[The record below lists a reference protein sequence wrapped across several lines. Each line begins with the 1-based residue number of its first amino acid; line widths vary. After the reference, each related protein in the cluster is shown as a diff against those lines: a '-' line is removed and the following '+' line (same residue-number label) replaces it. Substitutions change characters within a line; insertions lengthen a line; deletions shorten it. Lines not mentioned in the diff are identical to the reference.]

1 MKKPMIAIVG
11 RPNVGKSTLANRL
24 LGARQAIVDSVAGV
38 TRDRLYFDCDWCGYN
53 FTVIDT
59 GGIIPG
65 NEDEMN
71 VSIFK
76 QVNIATKQADVILFL
91 VDGIEGMSPVD
102 QDISNILRK
111 INKPVFL
118 VVNKIDTPEKELMK
132 SEFYQIG
139 LGEPHTISAIQGTGG
154 LGDLLDEVVKEIP
167 KIEDPEEV
175 EVIPRLAIV
184 GRPNVGKSS
193 IVNYLLG
200 EKRVIVS
207 DESGTTRDTI
217 DTLVDFEG
225 RKYVLTDT
233 AGIRKK
239 SKVDKGIEYY
249 SVKRALRAI
258 KESDITVLIS
268 DAIEGI
274 TDQDKKIA
282 EFSNE
287 AGKGLIIVINKWDL
301 VEDKDSNT
309 INDYTREIKD
319 ALPHAQFAE
328 IVFTSAIKG
337 QRLSKIFSLVNK
349 AFETSSRKI
358 ATSVLNQVINEAV
371 SLSPPKSV
379 RDKRLKIYYATQV
392 GVHPP
397 TFMLFLNKE
406 KLFATNYRRYLENQL
421 RLAFDLTGTPV
432 RIVAKEKTERYA
444 QKVKKKG

>member
-24 LGARQAIVDSVAGV
+24 LGARKAIVDSEAGV

-76 QVNIATKQADVILFL
+76 QVNVATKQADVILFL
-91 VDGIEGMSPVD
+91 VDGIEGLSPVD
-102 QDISNILRK
+102 EDICNLLRK
-111 INKPVFL
+111 IDKPVFL
-118 VVNKIDTPEKELMK
+118 VVNKIDTPEKEVMK
-132 SEFYQIG
+132 SDFYQIG
-139 LGEPHTISAIQGTGG
+139 FGEPYTISAIQGTGG

-167 KIEDPEEV
+167 KIEDQEETD
-175 EVIPRLAIV
+175 VIPKLAIV

-207 DESGTTRDTI
+207 DEAGTTRDTI
-217 DTLVDFEG
+217 DTLVNFEG
-225 RKYVLTDT
+225 KKYILTDT

-258 KESDITVLIS
+258 KESDITILIS
-268 DAIEGI
+268 DAVEGI

-319 ALPHAQFAE
+319 ALPHADFAE

-337 QRLSKIFSLVNK
+337 QRLSKIFRLVDK
-349 AFETSSRKI
+349 AFDTSSKKI
-358 ATSVLNQVINEAV
+358 GTSLLNQVINEAV

-379 RDKRLKIYYATQV
+379 RDKRLKIYYSTQV
-392 GVHPP
+392 GSHPP

-421 RLAFDLTGTPV
+421 RLAFDLTGTPI